1 MRRVEWLGPV
11 MTEGFETVEV
21 AVDHLTELV
30 DQSLKAIGVP
40 DADVEHIRDVLM
52 YAQLRGNNQGLVKI
66 PVRAVLSDPDAT
78 PIEITRTLPA
88 VAHIA
93 INGNSGMVAARSA
106 AIEAAN
112 LASTYGVGVVGTSGR
127 ATSTGAMGYY
137 ADLIAREGMVG
148 IVMAGSVKVMAIAGG
163 VDPDL
168 GTNPIAIGVP
178 TGDVPVVFDMTTA
191 AMAWFGLI
199 QAQQRDE
206 HIPAG
211 IAYDATGAATNDPGE
226 AMRGA
231 TMTFGGHKGSG
242 LALMI
247 EVMTGPLLG
256 NNIAGDERAQS
267 SGDLFIALNPAALGG
282 AETFLERVDALT
294 ARVKAGRKAEGF
306 DEILL
311 PGERGNRQTAASHE
325 TNRLRIDKALYEQLI
340 ELAAGEE

>member
-1 MRRVEWLGPV
+1 
-11 MTEGFETVEV
+11 MTERAETIEV

-30 DQSLKAIGVP
+30 DRSLKAIGVP
-40 DADVEHIRDVLM
+40 DADVEPIHDILM
-52 YAQLRGNNQGLVKI
+52 YAELRGNNQGLVKI
-66 PVRAVLSDPDAT
+66 PVRAVLPAPDAK

-93 INGNSGMVAARSA
+93 INGNSGMVAATKA
-106 AIEAAN
+106 AVEAAD
-112 LASTYGVGVVGTSGR
+112 LASTHGVGVVGTSGR

-178 TGDVPVVFDMTTA
+178 TGDGPVVFDMTTA

-199 QAQQRDE
+199 QAQQRGED
-206 HIPAG
+206 IPDG

-226 AMRGA
+226 AMTGA

-242 LALMI
+242 LAFMI
-247 EVMTGPLLG
+247 EILTGPLLG
-256 NNIAGDERAQS
+256 NNIAGDDRAGS
-267 SGDLFIALNPAALGG
+267 SGDLFIAINPAALGG
-282 AETFLERVDALT
+282 ADAFLERVDALI
-294 ARVKAGRKAEGF
+294 ARVKAGRKVEGF

-311 PGERGNRQTAASHE
+311 PGERGNRQTAASRA
-325 TNRLRIDKALYEQLI
+325 TNLMRIDKALYDQLI
-340 ELAAGEE
+340 ELAGE

>member
-1 MRRVEWLGPV
+1 
-11 MTEGFETVEV
+11 MTERAETIEV

-40 DADVEHIRDVLM
+40 DADVEPIRDILM
-52 YAQLRGNNQGLVKI
+52 YAELRGNNQGLVKI
-66 PVRAVLSDPDAT
+66 PVRAVLPAPDAK

-93 INGNSGMVAARSA
+93 INGNSGMVAATKA
-106 AIEAAN
+106 VVEAAD
-112 LASTYGVGVVGTSGR
+112 LASTHGVGVVGTSGR

-178 TGDVPVVFDMTTA
+178 TGDGPVVFDMTTA

-199 QAQQRDE
+199 QAQQRGED
-206 HIPAG
+206 IPDG

-226 AMRGA
+226 AMMGA

-242 LALMI
+242 LAFMI
-247 EVMTGPLLG
+247 EILTGPLLG
-256 NNIAGDERAQS
+256 NNIAGDDRAQS
-267 SGDLFIALNPAALGG
+267 SGDLFIAINPAALGG
-282 AETFLERVDALT
+282 ADAFLERVDALI
-294 ARVKAGRKAEGF
+294 ARVKAGRKVEGF

-311 PGERGNRQTAASHE
+311 PGERGNRQTAASRA
-325 TNRLRIDKALYEQLI
+325 TNLMRIDKALYDQLI
-340 ELAAGEE
+340 ELAGE

>member
-1 MRRVEWLGPV
+1 
-11 MTEGFETVEV
+11 MTERTETIEV
-21 AVDHLTELV
+21 AVDSLTELV
-30 DQSLKAIGVP
+30 DRSLKAIGVP
-40 DADVEHIRDVLM
+40 DADVEPIRDVLM
-52 YAQLRGNNQGLVKI
+52 YAELRGNNQGLVKI
-66 PVRAVLSDPDAT
+66 PVRAVLPDPDAK

-93 INGNSGMVAARSA
+93 INGNSGMVAATKA
-106 AIEAAN
+106 AIEAAD
-112 LASTYGVGVVGTSGR
+112 LAHIHGVGVVGTSDR
-127 ATSTGAMGYY
+127 ATSTGAIGYY

-178 TGDVPVVFDMTTA
+178 TGDDPVVFDMTTA

-199 QAQQRDE
+199 QAQQRGE
-206 HIPAG
+206 HIADG

-226 AMRGA
+226 AMKGA

-242 LALMI
+242 LAFMI
-247 EVMTGPLLG
+247 EILTGPLLA

-267 SGDLFIALNPAALGG
+267 SGDLFIAINPAALGG
-282 AETFLERVDALT
+282 ADAFRERVDALI

-311 PGERGNRQTAASHE
+311 PGERGNRQTEASRE
-325 TNRLRIDKALYEQLI
+325 TNLMRIDKALYDQLI
-340 ELAAGEE
+340 ELVGE